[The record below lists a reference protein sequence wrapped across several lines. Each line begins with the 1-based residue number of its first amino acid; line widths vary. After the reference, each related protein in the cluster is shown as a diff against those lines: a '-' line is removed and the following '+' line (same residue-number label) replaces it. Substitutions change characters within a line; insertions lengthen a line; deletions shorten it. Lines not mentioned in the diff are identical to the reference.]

1 MQAMRERGARKMK
14 IQKIWEIHTDLHIG
28 STANAFV
35 MVQNDQFS
43 YALSVKFVRNRR
55 ALSMQE
61 ELTGKIFLRF
71 FLPQREEWV
80 ELVDIEYDEG
90 TFPIPNSYLLHA
102 GSASVQIEEWDGGN
116 LINNPNPLDFI
127 ILESP
132 WGGLI

>member
-1 MQAMRERGARKMK
+1 MRERGARKMK
-14 IQKIWEIHTDLHIG
+14 IQKIWEIHTDLRIG
-28 STANAFV
+28 STANLFT

-43 YALSVKFVRNRR
+43 YALSLKFVRNRR
-55 ALSMQE
+55 ALSTQE
-61 ELTGKIFLRF
+61 DLTGKIFLRF
-71 FLPQREEWV
+71 FLPEDSQELI

-102 GSASVQIEEWDGGN
+102 GNASVQIEEWDGGN
-116 LINNPNPLDFI
+116 LINDPNPLDFI